1 MTSPCTPL
9 PPECRHDDNRARR
22 HRHDGLS
29 RRLLVT
35 LVLVLGTPIGG
46 YAAGPQRIVSLIPA
60 VTEMIFAMGDGGKLV
75 GVTSFDRHPPEVS
88 RIARVGALLDPD
100 VERILGLKPDLVVLY
115 NTQTGLK
122 QRLDRAGIPYYS
134 YEHRALPDILTTIRA
149 VGTRI
154 GSGQR
159 GEQLASDLER
169 GIALVRSSVSLFP
182 RPRTLLVFERD
193 PSSLRQIYASGGYG
207 FMHDMLEAAGGADVF
222 ADIKK
227 QSVQAGTELI
237 LARRPDVI
245 IELRYGDGVRTST
258 IPREMQ
264 AWNALGSV
272 PAVRNG
278 RVYALVGDEF
288 VTPGP
293 RVVEAIQRLA
303 QTLHP
308 EVR

>member
-1 MTSPCTPL
+1 MTGHIRSV
-9 PPECRHDDNRARR
+9 RHGVLCA
-22 HRHDGLS
+22 LT
-29 RRLLVT
+29 VT
-35 LVLVLGTPIGG
+35 LALAIGAFRSSPS
-46 YAAGPQRIVSLIPA
+46 AAAAPQRIISIIPS
-60 VTEMIFAMGDGGKLV
+60 VTEMIFAMGAGGKVV

-115 NTQTGLK
+115 NTQVELK

-154 GSGQR
+154 GAGPR
-159 GEQLASDLER
+159 GEQLAAGIER
-169 GIALVRSSVSLFP
+169 GIDAVRTSVSRLA
-182 RPRTLLVFERD
+182 RPRTLLVFERN
-193 PSSLRQIYASGGYG
+193 PSSLRDIYASGGYG

-222 ADIKK
+222 ADIKQ

-245 IELRYGDGVRTST
+245 IEVRYGDGDSARTAE
-258 IPREMQ
+258 IGREMR
-264 AWNALGSV
+264 AWSALGSI

-278 RVYALVGDEF
+278 RVHALIGDEF

-293 RVVEAIQRLA
+293 RVVDAIRALA
-303 QTLHP
+303 RTIHP
-308 EVR
+308 ELR